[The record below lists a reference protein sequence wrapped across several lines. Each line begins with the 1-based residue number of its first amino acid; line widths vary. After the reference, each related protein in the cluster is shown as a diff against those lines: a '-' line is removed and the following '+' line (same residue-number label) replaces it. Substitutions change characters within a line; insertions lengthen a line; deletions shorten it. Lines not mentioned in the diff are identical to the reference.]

1 VEIDF
6 TLDTLEKIKKGELPA
21 TLETLKPILDP
32 NGVTNGV
39 MKADPQKCSGCGLCI
54 QNCPFRCWEMGE
66 NHLPRMKK
74 TYICFSCFNCK
85 IACPRNAV
93 LTIRTF
99 RVKDGFFD
107 TDFPAFKMPEKPKDA
122 SGNPDEW
129 NEVEWIV
136 MNRRSVRN
144 FKKTPVPEPLLR
156 RILEAGRF
164 APSGGNSQS
173 WKFAVVTDPDFI
185 IHMETL
191 CRKNIS
197 ETYQSLQDNKA
208 VLELVKFVP
217 LVLFDP
223 RVKYGLN
230 CVSKKELPVFLNAPA
245 VILLASQPKLSDP
258 EMHVGIAGQNMTL
271 VAKSLGLGSCW
282 SGFSRGVNA
291 YPEIMHKLG
300 FDPPWVVHSSIC
312 VGYPKFKQEGIV
324 ARHSRPVNWIRPGSE
339 DPQIET

>member
-1 VEIDF
+1 MEIDF

-122 SGNPDEW
+122 SGNPMNGMKW
-129 NEVEWIV
+129 N
-136 MNRRSVRN
+136 
-144 FKKTPVPEPLLR
+144 
-156 RILEAGRF
+156 
-164 APSGGNSQS
+164 
-173 WKFAVVTDPDFI
+173 
-185 IHMETL
+185 
-191 CRKNIS
+191 
-197 ETYQSLQDNKA
+197 
-208 VLELVKFVP
+208 
-217 LVLFDP
+217 
-223 RVKYGLN
+223 
-230 CVSKKELPVFLNAPA
+230 
-245 VILLASQPKLSDP
+245 
-258 EMHVGIAGQNMTL
+258 
-271 VAKSLGLGSCW
+271 GS
-282 SGFSRGVNA
+282 S
-291 YPEIMHKLG
+291 
-300 FDPPWVVHSSIC
+300 
-312 VGYPKFKQEGIV
+312 
-324 ARHSRPVNWIRPGSE
+324 
-339 DPQIET
+339 